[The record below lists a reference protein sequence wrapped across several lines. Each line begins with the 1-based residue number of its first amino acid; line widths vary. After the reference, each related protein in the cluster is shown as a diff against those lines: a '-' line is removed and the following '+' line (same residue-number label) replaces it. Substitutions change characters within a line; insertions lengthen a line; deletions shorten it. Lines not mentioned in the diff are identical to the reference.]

1 MPEKPVDS
9 LEVFTLEPMSAGDII
24 DRAVRLYKRNFLSLV
39 KIVLAPSLI
48 AYLGSIL
55 FSIGMHNFSLMR
67 GDTRVALTTGMLV
80 TGGTLWLFGNA
91 AFYAVI
97 GGSSRSL
104 IGHFFEGKPILVRE
118 VYRAVRQR
126 FWALIG
132 ATMLILVMVV
142 AVSYVMIIMFTFLA
156 IIIGALAGAVISKA
170 PSWIVTIYFVLSSL
184 GIIGL
189 VIFSFLLVY
198 SRVVYVPQVMM
209 VEGKG
214 VFASITRSFQLAR
227 GEMIPIGAVI
237 FFWIYAAWSI
247 WFLMAIPVGAYAY
260 LDGVDVGWFNPEAP
274 IWYQIANQT
283 LTKVSEILIWPIAM
297 LCFTLLYINSRVRK
311 EGYDIEL
318 LSNRVLAA
326 PLLPTQAQAAQ
337 APIQVAVASPA
348 SILGLSDYRPAPIN
362 GAPPQMPPMP
372 REIPPAAVEV
382 GAPAEQAMP
391 AMDLPVMDRMD
402 DVPAFIDSVD
412 APPVEMTITPPQQAA
427 APGLAPEEAGAPAA
441 TFKTGGES
449 SASPDAA
456 TGNSCKWCG
465 TPAGVQDRF
474 CAVCGSVF

>member
-1 MPEKPVDS
+1 MPEKPIDS
-9 LEVFTLEPMSAGDII
+9 LVVFTLEPMSAGDII

-39 KIVLAPSLI
+39 KIVLAPSLV
-48 AYLGSIL
+48 AYLGAIL
-55 FSIGMHNFSLMR
+55 FSIGIHNFSLMR
-67 GDTRVALTTGMLV
+67 GDARVAWTVGTMI

-91 AFYAVI
+91 AFYAII

-104 IGHFFEGKPILVRE
+104 IAHFFEGKPILVRE

-132 ATMLILVMVV
+132 ATMVILVMVL
-142 AVSYVMIIMFTFLA
+142 AVSYVLILVFSFAA
-156 IIIGALAGAVISKA
+156 IIIGAIAGALISKA
-170 PSWIVTIYFVLSSL
+170 PSWVFTIYIIISSL

-198 SRVVYVPQVMM
+198 SRVVYVPQVLM

-214 VFASITRSFQLAR
+214 VFAAISRSFQLAR
-227 GEMIPIGAVI
+227 GEIIPIGAVI

-247 WFLMAIPVGAYAY
+247 WFLMSIPVGAYAY
-260 LDGVDVGWFNPEAP
+260 FEGIDLSWFNPEAP

-326 PLLPTQAQAAQ
+326 PALPTQAQLMYQMDELPVSIDSADAD
-337 APIQVAVASPA
+337 PVALKSSSPQ
-348 SILGLSDYRPAPIN
+348 PAGMPDFARHEE
-362 GAPPQMPPMP
+362 GAV
-372 REIPPAAVEV
+372 PAAE
-382 GAPAEQAMP
+382 PAAKPE
-391 AMDLPVMDRMD
+391 LES
-402 DVPAFIDSVD
+402 AFK
-412 APPVEMTITPPQQAA
+412 PAA
-427 APGLAPEEAGAPAA
+427 A
-441 TFKTGGES
+441 S
-449 SASPDAA
+449 
-456 TGNSCKWCG
+456 GNSCKWCG

-474 CAVCGSVF
+474 CAICGSVF